1 MKNKILIK
9 LIVPSLNDEFEIFI
23 PVNERISKV
32 KELLVKS
39 IKDISDSPF
48 DDTKIYSLLDPETG
62 TIYDSRLPIRDTN
75 INNSKKVVLF

>member
-9 LIVPSLNDEFEIFI
+9 LIVPSLNDEFEIFV

-39 IKDISDSPF
+39 IKDISDSAF
-48 DDTKIYSLLDPETG
+48 DDTRLYSLLDPDTG

-75 INNSKKVVLF
+75 IKNSKKVILF

>member
-9 LIVPSLNDEFEIFI
+9 LIVPSLNDEFEIFV

-39 IKDISDSPF
+39 IKDISDSAF
-48 DDTKIYSLLDPETG
+48 DDTRIYSLLDPDTG

-75 INNSKKVVLF
+75 IKNSKKVILF

>member
-9 LIVPSLNDEFEIFI
+9 LIVPSLNDEFEIFV

-39 IKDISDSPF
+39 IKDISDSSF
-48 DDTKIYSLLDPETG
+48 DDTRIYSLLDPDTG

-75 INNSKKVVLF
+75 IKNSKKVILF